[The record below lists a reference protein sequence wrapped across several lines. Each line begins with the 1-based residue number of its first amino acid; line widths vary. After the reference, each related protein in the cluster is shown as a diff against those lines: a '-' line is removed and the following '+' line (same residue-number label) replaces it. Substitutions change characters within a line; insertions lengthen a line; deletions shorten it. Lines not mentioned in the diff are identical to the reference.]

1 MRIGAIAFQI
11 TGLDWDVA
19 KFQALSCFS
28 GTGFTTQESELIV
41 HDPKRRRI
49 ASILMIA
56 GNAGLVTL
64 IATFA
69 NTIRDKVDVPKIT
82 VPYLHFL
89 FPSALLPIV
98 NLLIIIIG
106 SYLIYRLFT
115 SSRFMEKLTR
125 YIRNHLIKKEIIQR
139 ISSEDLLLETGG
151 YGVMTLTVSSLSPI
165 ANKTLL
171 ENNLG
176 AHDISVLVIER
187 KKEVIPNPLPEEKI
201 FPEDK
206 LICFGKLENIRKEI
220 LPSK

>member
-1 MRIGAIAFQI
+1 
-11 TGLDWDVA
+11 
-19 KFQALSCFS
+19 
-28 GTGFTTQESELIV
+28 
-41 HDPKRRRI
+41 
-49 ASILMIA
+49 MIA